1 MISFKKIIY
10 SLLGLSLMLS
20 SEAQSVKVNPD
31 IRFQTIDGWGTSLSW
46 WANIVGTWPD
56 SVVQAVSEELTS
68 SDELNMNIFRY
79 NIHGGDDPSVHSGTT
94 ANHFRWDSGD
104 ITSYKPSSTSP
115 YDWTANSAQ
124 RKVLQEILLLKS
136 TATLEAISYSPPYWM
151 TVSGCSAGAVGGAE
165 NLSAAMVDDFAD
177 FLTDVVEYYHDSLGI
192 TFSTVS
198 GLNEPSSTHWK
209 YGGAQ
214 EGCVVSQA
222 RQRELIEELYS
233 QLQSKGMLSY
243 CGVSAADEYSI
254 DYTASTLQNYRHTD
268 NLFDKLAQINT
279 HSYAGSKR
287 SAVAEEAH
295 SRGLKLWQSESGPLG
310 VTATGIENHL
320 VMAQRIILDINRMHT
335 TAWVDWQ
342 AASTDYRWGLYTL
355 NTTNQTLVKQKSYF
369 VRKQMSKYIKP
380 GYQVVFTGDDNVLA
394 TINAAGTELVVVAVN
409 NTASA
414 SSLTVDLSGF
424 ATVGSSA
431 QTIRTSSSEDAVTLS
446 NTAVSG
452 GVLSYS
458 SPAHSITTFVMSVST
473 NTPPAALADGLYMIK
488 AKHSGK
494 YFSVAGATSASGSV
508 IEQWSYVN
516 QDNLKFTV
524 EKVGL
529 DYQLKPVYNEL
540 SLAMDGAGTG
550 NGTLL
555 KQLTEAGK
563 DHQRFV
569 IIPVGSGYYKLVNKN
584 SGKYLAVSGEST
596 VNGADIVQWSDLDT
610 DNFYWS
616 FEAVTPST
624 PVADGTYMIKASH
637 SGKYMSVAGWS
648 TQNGAL
654 IEQWGYLNQDNLKFE
669 VTAGLDGYYQF
680 RPIYNQKVITVD
692 GGVTTNGAV
701 INQYTNLHASNQ
713 KFRLESVGTG
723 LYRITPK
730 HATSK
735 SLAVSGSSMSNGA
748 DVVQWEYLGLSN
760 YKWSFE
766 AVSGSRN
773 GAENEETIIRQVSV
787 FPNPTSEWLY
797 IQSSSV
803 LSEVRLLSMSGQQL
817 HRLVEVSDVRL
828 PIGGL
833 APGVYL
839 IEVQS
844 GDQME
849 TRKIIVKD

>member
-1 MISFKKIIY
+1 MISLRGILY
-10 SLLGLSLMLS
+10 SLLALLIAVG

-31 IRFQTIDGWGTSLSW
+31 IRYQTIDGWGTSLSW
-46 WANIVGTWPD
+46 WANIVGAWPD
-56 SVVQAVSEELTS
+56 SVVQAVSNELTS

-79 NIHGGDDPSVHSGTT
+79 NIHGGDDPAVHSGTT
-94 ANHFRWDSGD
+94 ANHFRWDSGE

-124 RKVLQEILLLKS
+124 RKVLQEILQLNS
-136 TATLEAISYSPPYWM
+136 SAVLEAIAYSPPYWM
-151 TVSGCSAGAVGGAE
+151 TVSGCSAGGVSGAE

-209 YGGAQ
+209 FGGRQ

-222 RQRELIEELYS
+222 RQRELIVELYN

-243 CGVSAADEYSI
+243 CGVSAADEYSM
-254 DYTASTLQNYRHTD
+254 DYTVTTLQNYRHTD

-279 HSYAGSKR
+279 HSYAGDKR

-335 TAWVDWQ
+335 SAWVDWQ

-355 NTTNQTLVKQKSYF
+355 DTVTQTLVREKSYF

-380 GYQVVFTGDDNVLA
+380 GYQIVHTGNDDVLA
-394 TINAAGTELVVVAVN
+394 ALNNTGTELVVVAVN
-409 NTASA
+409 NTSA
-414 SSLTVDLSGF
+414 STSLSLDLSDF
-424 ATVGSSA
+424 ASVGSSA
-431 QTIRTSSSEDAVTLS
+431 QTIRTSSTEDAVTLS
-446 NTAVSG
+446 NTSVSSS
-452 GVLSYS
+452 VLSYS
-458 SPAHSITTFVMSVST
+458 APAHSITTFVMDVTVS
-473 NTPPAALADGLYMIK
+473 TPPAQLADGLYMIK

-494 YFSVAGATSASGSV
+494 YFSVTGATSTSGSV

-524 EKVGL
+524 KKVGL
-529 DYQLKPVYNEL
+529 DYVIKPKYNEL
-540 SLAMDGAGTG
+540 TLAIDGAGTG
-550 NGTLL
+550 NGALL
-555 KQLTEAGK
+555 KQLNEEGK

-569 IIPVGSGYYKLVNKN
+569 IIPVGSGYYKMVNKN

-596 VNGADIVQWSDLDT
+596 ANGADVVQWSDLDT

-616 FEAVTPST
+616 FEAVSPST
-624 PVADGTYMIKASH
+624 PVVDGTYMIKAEH

-648 TQNGAL
+648 TTNGAL
-654 IEQWGYLNQDNLKFE
+654 IEQWGYLDQDNLKFE

-680 RPIYNQKVITVD
+680 RPIYNQKVITVS
-692 GGVTTNGAV
+692 GGATTNGAAV
-701 INQYTNLHASNQ
+701 DQYTNLQASNQ
-713 KFRLESVGTG
+713 KFLLESAGTG

-766 AVSGSRN
+766 AVSGSRL
-773 GAENEETIIRQVSV
+773 GDDEQLVDQVSV
-787 FPNPTSEWLY
+787 YPNPTSEWLY
-797 IQSSSV
+797 LQSPV
-803 LSEVRLLSMSGQQL
+803 LLSEVRLLSITGQQL
-817 HRLVEVSDVRL
+817 HHVVGVSDLKL
-828 PIGGL
+828 PIGEL
-833 APGVYL
+833 KSGVYL
-839 IEVQS
+839 LEIRN
-844 GDQME
+844 GDQVD